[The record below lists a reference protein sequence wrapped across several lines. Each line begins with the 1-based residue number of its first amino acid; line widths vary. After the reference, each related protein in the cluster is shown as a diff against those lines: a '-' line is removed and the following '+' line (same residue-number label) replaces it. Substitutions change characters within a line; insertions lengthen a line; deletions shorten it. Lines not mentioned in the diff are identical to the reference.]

1 MAYDDTLAPP
11 DTAVPTEVAV
21 PPDATEAAVD
31 PVGTAMLTFG
41 EEMALTPRLLRWT
54 IYISLFCLVML
65 FIQCVVIMPLILGK
79 YGWGYSVN

>member
-11 DTAVPTEVAV
+11 DTAVPPDATV
-21 PPDATEAAVD
+21 PPDAAEAAVT
-31 PVGTAMLTFG
+31 PGTPMLTFR
-41 EEMALTPRLLRWT
+41 EEMARTPRSLRWT